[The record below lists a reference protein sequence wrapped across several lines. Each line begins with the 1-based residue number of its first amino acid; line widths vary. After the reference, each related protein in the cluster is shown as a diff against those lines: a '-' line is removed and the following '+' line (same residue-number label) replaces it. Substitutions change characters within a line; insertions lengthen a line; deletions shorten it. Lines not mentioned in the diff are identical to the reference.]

1 MEEAKIEQFFIKW
14 QTTLPQR
21 IEGYIYDENRRILP
35 TRFMFAKFKKLIE
48 RFLNN
53 ELYDTEKI
61 ILMPGIRG
69 IGKSTLL
76 AQLYAIE
83 KFLKS
88 KDRNLLRDINRLDE
102 RLYLDVSQLHSEQ
115 ISLNDF
121 FNYYEKVKGFYFEKP
136 GKKVLLLLD
145 EVHFDERWGLFLKN
159 LFDRTKGHKDI
170 LVIATGSSAL
180 QINMIADLA
189 RRAEIW
195 QLFPMKFSEYLIL
208 KYNKF
213 PIKSGLSDYLQESL
227 FNSSDASEVFK
238 KLSKEESEINKYFVN
253 EVPPQAEDEFF
264 ESGSFPSTLNIN
276 NKIKRIE
283 KIKSV
288 IDGIIVKDLLK
299 LKRFETQ
306 TIAKISD
313 LLYLLAQSDIISF
326 NKLQAALKIKRP
338 ETLDNLID
346 VLVLS
351 GIITRIK
358 AYGTTYGPTRKTPK
372 ILFITPSLRSAILNN
387 SYPSGIEGKKLEDYF
402 ALIFQKDIKG
412 NYVFGAPKL
421 SYDIAENGA
430 DFVLSLQNKKNVVI
444 EVGFNKEG
452 IKQVQNTMKKVRNP
466 QYGLVI
472 GSRKLELV
480 NNSIVKVPLRFL
492 MLI

>member
-1 MEEAKIEQFFIKW
+1 
-14 QTTLPQR
+14 
-21 IEGYIYDENRRILP
+21 
-35 TRFMFAKFKKLIE
+35 
-48 RFLNN
+48 
-53 ELYDTEKI
+53 
-61 ILMPGIRG
+61 
-69 IGKSTLL
+69 
-76 AQLYAIE
+76 
-83 KFLKS
+83 
-88 KDRNLLRDINRLDE
+88 
-102 RLYLDVSQLHSEQ
+102 
-115 ISLNDF
+115 
-121 FNYYEKVKGFYFEKP
+121 
-136 GKKVLLLLD
+136 LLD
-145 EVHFDERWGLFLKN
+145 EIHFDEKWGLFLKN

-189 RRAEIW
+189 RRAETW

-276 NKIKRIE
+276 NKMKRIE

-288 IDGIIVKDLLK
+288 IDGIIVKDFLK

-306 TIAKISD
+306 TIAKIND
-313 LLYLLAQSDIISF
+313 LLYLLAQSDVISF

-346 VLVLS
+346 VLTLS

-412 NYVFGAPKL
+412 SYVFGVPKL

-430 DFVLSLQNKKNVVI
+430 DFVLSLQDKKSVVI
-444 EVGFNKEG
+444 EVGFNKEE

-466 QYGLVI
+466 QYGLAI
-472 GSRKLELV
+472 GSRKLELI